1 MKKRTLAGLLAVLSV
16 LLCLLVAVGCT
27 ADPTPAETTDGTE
40 ATDPTP
46 TEAPT
51 DPATE
56 APTSAPTDTPAD
68 SNNDTAATPDPKG
81 CGSAVAV
88 AALALLPA
96 PWICLRKR
104 ED

>member
-1 MKKRTLAGLLAVLSV
+1 M
-16 LLCLLVAVGCT
+16 
-27 ADPTPAETTDGTE
+27 PAATE
-40 ATDPTP
+40 APTEPVTEAP

-68 SNNDTAATPDPKG
+68 PNNDTAATPDSKG
-81 CGSAVAV
+81 CGSTVAV

-96 PWICLRKR
+96 AWICLRKR